1 MQTFSSFIFFEDNT
15 YFGFVALE
23 NRLNRKWYIL
33 MVKPF
38 ETSLFSYTDFILLS
52 NFIE

>member
-23 NRLNRKWYIL
+23 NRLQKTVYING
-33 MVKPF
+33 KTF
-38 ETSLFSYTDFILLS
+38 
-52 NFIE
+52 